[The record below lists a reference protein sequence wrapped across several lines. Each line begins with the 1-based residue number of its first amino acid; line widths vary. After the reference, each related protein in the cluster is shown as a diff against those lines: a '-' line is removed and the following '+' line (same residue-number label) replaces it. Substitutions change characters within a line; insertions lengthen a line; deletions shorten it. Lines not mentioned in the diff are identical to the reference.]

1 MRYEKLEAEFVDRDF
16 LQFTNGEHEG
26 DIVLCATDE
35 LIDITNKIRLEQGNT
50 DLVGLDY
57 DNEVYYNFYLMFDTR
72 KKSVNKR
79 MQNEDLEKII
89 RTNGN

>member
-57 DNEVYYNFYLMFDTR
+57 DNE
-72 KKSVNKR
+72 
-79 MQNEDLEKII
+79 
-89 RTNGN
+89 